1 MQFGT
6 VLNVE
11 IPRPDKTTSI
21 AGPAVGKVFL
31 KFANLQSAK
40 KARHKLSGRKY
51 NRRTMVVSFYPE
63 HYFDVRE
70 FNFQE
75 G

>member
-1 MQFGT
+1 MQYGT

-21 AGPAVGKVFL
+21 AGPAVGKIFV
-31 KFANLQSAK
+31 KFSTVESAR
-40 KARHKLSGRKY
+40 KARYFISGKKY
-51 NRRTMVVSFYPE
+51 NRRTCVTCFYPE
-63 HYFDVRE
+63 NYFDVRE

-75 G
+75 R

>member
-1 MQFGT
+1 M
-6 VLNVE
+6 NVE
-11 IPRPDKTTSI
+11 IPRPDKSTSI

-31 KFANLQSAK
+31 KFATLQAAK
-40 KARHKLSGRKY
+40 KARYRLSGRKY
-51 NRRTMVVSFYPE
+51 NRRTMVASFYPE

-75 G
+75 R

>member
-11 IPRPDKTTSI
+11 IPRPDKVSSI
-21 AGPAVGKVFL
+21 AGQAVGKIFV
-31 KFANLQSAK
+31 KFATIQSSK
-40 KARHKLSGRKY
+40 KGRFILSGKKY
-51 NRRTMVVSFYPE
+51 NRRTIVCSFYPE
-63 HYFDVRE
+63 NYFDVRE

-75 G
+75 R

>member
-11 IPRPDKTTSI
+11 IPRPDKATWI

-31 KFANLQSAK
+31 KFANLQAAK
-40 KARHKLSGRKY
+40 KARYRLSGRKY
-51 NRRTMVVSFYPE
+51 NRRTIVASFYPE

-70 FNFQE
+70 FNFLE
-75 G
+75 R

>member
-11 IPRPDKTTSI
+11 IPRPDKITWIS
-21 AGPAVGKVFL
+21 GSAVGKIFV
-31 KFANLQSAK
+31 KFSTIPASK
-40 KARHKLSGRKY
+40 KARFNLSGRKF
-51 NRRTMVVSFYPE
+51 NRRTVIASFYPE
-63 HYFDVRE
+63 NYFDVRE
-70 FNFQE
+70 FNYQ

>member
-11 IPRPDKTTSI
+11 IPRPDKSTCI
-21 AGPAVGKVFL
+21 AGPAVGKIFV
-31 KFANLQSAK
+31 KFSTIPSAK
-40 KARHKLSGRKY
+40 KARYILSGRKY
-51 NRRTMVVSFYPE
+51 NRRTIVCSFYPE
-63 HYFDVRE
+63 NYFDVRE

-75 G
+75 H